1 MSKTLVSIAIP
12 FTFASQGKYDVTLER
27 KTVTISVSYV
37 QNNKAM
43 DEVTG
48 MTTMGTVTL
57 MPDDPEGVVNIS
69 KVLLEFPFLFT
80 TDDSSKDKGLE
91 VTPLA
96 EDNWLSDITKSS
108 INYLNRLAGLVNQL
122 FEKEPKYLLIDEI
135 DKMGGNDQVSLLH
148 LMETGII
155 SETKVK
161 KTRQVELVAW
171 VIATANSVEK
181 IIEPLL
187 SRFVVL
193 QIPEYNF
200 EEFSR
205 ISLAKLTEERVA
217 EELAINI
224 TEKVWNELGSKDI
237 RDVIKVG
244 RLAND
249 IQEVSLIVSMMKTP
263 VT

>member
-1 MSKTLVSIAIP
+1 MKLLKQILDSVASKTFGVRRCSFENIVGNVDTKLI
-12 FTFASQGKYDVTLER
+12 L
-27 KTVTISVSYV
+27 
-37 QNNKAM
+37 NKAILSRKP
-43 DEVTG
+43 VH
-48 MTTMGTVTL
+48 
-57 MPDDPEGVVNIS
+57 
-69 KVLLEFPFLFT
+69 VLLVGKPGCAKTMFLTEIMYSIKKSCFT
-80 TDDSSKDKGLE
+80 VGSNT
-91 VTPLA
+91 
-96 EDNWLSDITKSS
+96 TK
-108 INYLNRLAGLVNQL
+108 AGLVNQL
-122 FEKEPKYLLIDEI
+122 FEKEPKYLLIDEL
-135 DKMGGNDQVSLLH
+135 DKMSGNDQVSLLH

>member
-1 MSKTLVSIAIP
+1 MKLLKQILDSVASKT
-12 FTFASQGKYDVTLER
+12 F
-27 KTVTISVSYV
+27 SVRRCRFENIV
-37 QNNKAM
+37 GNVDTKLILNKAILSRKP
-43 DEVTG
+43 VH
-48 MTTMGTVTL
+48 
-57 MPDDPEGVVNIS
+57 
-69 KVLLEFPFLFT
+69 VLLVGKPGCAKTMFLTEIMYSIKKSYFT
-80 TDDSSKDKGLE
+80 VGSNT
-91 VTPLA
+91 
-96 EDNWLSDITKSS
+96 TKV
-108 INYLNRLAGLVNQL
+108 GLVNQL